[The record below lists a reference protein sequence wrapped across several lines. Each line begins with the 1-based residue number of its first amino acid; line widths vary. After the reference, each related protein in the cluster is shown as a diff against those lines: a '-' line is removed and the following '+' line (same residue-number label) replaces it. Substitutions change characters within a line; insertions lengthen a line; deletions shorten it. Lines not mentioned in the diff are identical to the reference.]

1 MRIHRVELEHVR
13 QIKQVTLDLAHPLS
27 IVAGRNGT
35 GKTAIQEAIL
45 TAMFDR
51 RKEDRESLVSRFDPD
66 SPPTATLHLS
76 RGEPEPTILLHRTLT
91 DKSGEWVEGSSRIK
105 AKGEAL
111 KKVQESLPMSADAA
125 ALLLWG
131 RQNDLAAVVR
141 QFPPDGHSLLTAAT
155 IQGTG
160 PDPKEVMKALE
171 DQIKESKRT
180 GQRPGALTRAQQRVQ
195 SLDTELREARD
206 ALTQLEQFQGQYR
219 DARAGRE
226 RLGRERQQAEQEVR
240 RLERLQGL
248 AEAWLTAQDEAD
260 RLQKQAE
267 QWEGLDD
274 EIRRQQRAV
283 AGVREELDR
292 LQSQYRVALDASLA
306 DGIERLLVRLRLA
319 EEADARCRRLRQE
332 LQSRPRPEPRDEKL
346 LQQFQNQRNDAVNR
360 LDATGLRY
368 EISAATRTARVE
380 LSEDNAPAREIALE
394 PGRVH
399 EGIVGSVVIRV
410 DDVRVVARGKEDVSS
425 LKRAAQRAERE
436 IAALLARFNAADED
450 ALRQLADER
459 KRIADELAAAETERA
474 RQLRDDTL
482 ESLRAEV
489 ETLRKR
495 REASPVTPEDREA
508 WGRTVLATEAQ
519 LNTQRQVKQAEVDK
533 EAKSLKQLENRRPTE
548 TQQGQLHTALGQRR
562 AAAAAAREAFVHES
576 PQSPPPSK
584 ELRDAMRAELARAR
598 GRLNELTNQFHA
610 ADKQVDR
617 LSADLKHAGP
627 KRSLGSV
634 EADLDDARAELRREE
649 VLQKARDLLKERIRE
664 KIQEMSESVPRELAA
679 RIGANLAR
687 LTGGA
692 YAKVSLNEAF
702 AVDRVGEGGDRA
714 EHWQPHQLSAGE
726 QALTAL
732 GMKIAVARALAES
745 GNPVFVLLDD
755 SLVSLDPQ
763 HREATESLL
772 VDLIADGRLQVILLT
787 CHADWASDW
796 QKRCGEPVHVIDLAA
811 EAEYY
816 RTPPA
821 LDFVLRN
828 TSAV

>member
-13 QIKQVTLDLAHPLS
+13 QIKRVALDFSHPLS

-45 TAMFDR
+45 TALFDR

-66 SPPTATLHLS
+66 SVPTAVLHLS
-76 RGEPEPTILLHRTLT
+76 RGEPEPTIRLHRTLT
-91 DKSGEWVEGSSRIK
+91 DKSGEWIEGSSRIK

-111 KKVQESLPMSADAA
+111 KRVQESLPMSAEAA

-131 RQNDLAAVVR
+131 RQNDLAAIVS

-155 IQGTG
+155 IKGAG

-171 DQIKESKRT
+171 DQIKESQRS
-180 GQRPGALTRAQQRVQ
+180 GQRPGPLTRAQQRVQ
-195 SLDTELREARD
+195 AVDAELRGARD
-206 ALTQLEQFQGQYR
+206 SLSQLGQLQGQYR
-219 DARAGRE
+219 DARAGRDRIAQE
-226 RLGRERQQAEQEVR
+226 RRQAEQEVR
-240 RLERLQGL
+240 RVERLQGL
-248 AEAWLTAQDEAD
+248 VEAWLTAQEEAD
-260 RLQKQAE
+260 RLQKQAD
-267 QWEGLDD
+267 QWDGLDD
-274 EIRRQQRAV
+274 EIRRQQRSV
-283 AGVREELDR
+283 EGVREELDR
-292 LQSQYRVALDASLA
+292 LQSQYRVALDTALA
-306 DGIERLLVRLRLA
+306 DGIERLVVRLRLA
-319 EEADARCRRLRQE
+319 EEADARCRQLRQE
-332 LQSRPRPEPRDEKL
+332 LQSRPRPEQRDERL
-346 LQQFQNQRNDAVNR
+346 LQQYQSQRNDAINR

-368 EISAATRTARVE
+368 EISASTRSARVE

-436 IAALLARFNAADED
+436 IAALLARFSAADED
-450 ALRQLADER
+450 ALRRLAEER
-459 KRIADELAAAETERA
+459 KRIAEELAEAETERT

-489 ETLRKR
+489 ETLHKR
-495 REASPVTPEDREA
+495 REANPVTPEDREA
-508 WGRTVLATEAQ
+508 WRRTLLATEAQ
-519 LNTQRQVKQAEVDK
+519 LNTQRQVKQAELDK
-533 EAKSLKQLENRRPTE
+533 ETKSLKQLEGRRPTE
-548 TQQGQLHTALGQRR
+548 TQQGQLHAALGQRR
-562 AAAAAAREAFVHES
+562 AAAAAAREAFAQES

-584 ELRDAMRAELARAR
+584 ELRDAVRGELSRAR

-610 ADKQVDR
+610 ADKLVDR
-617 LSADLKHAGP
+617 LSGELKHAGP
-627 KRSLGSV
+627 KRPLGSV
-634 EADLDDARAELRREE
+634 ESDLEDAQAELRREE
-649 VLQKARDLLKERIRE
+649 TLQKARDLLKERIGE
-664 KIQEMSESVPRELAA
+664 KIQEMSESVPRELGA
-679 RIGANLAR
+679 RIGGYLAQ

-692 YAKVSLNEAF
+692 YAKVSLNGAF
-702 AVDRVGEGGDRA
+702 AVDRVGEGTDRA

-732 GMKIAVARALAES
+732 GMKIAVALALAES

-763 HREATESLL
+763 HRTATESLL
-772 VDLIADGRLQVILLT
+772 VDLIAGGRLQVILLT
-787 CHADWASDW
+787 CHTDWASDW
-796 QKRCGEPVHVIDLAA
+796 QRRCGEQVHLIDLAA
-811 EAEYY
+811 QAEYY

-821 LDFVLRN
+821 LGAR
-828 TSAV
+828 S